1 MTPGGFP
8 DNQGKSPDYSA
19 LGNER
24 RHLWQAT
31 MNIAATVA
39 ANVHNRLQPGAA
51 RHVRPSWIWDATR
64 EEIVLVNSSF
74 ELVPGLPF
82 IRPVIL

>member
-1 MTPGGFP
+1 MMTPGGFP

-39 ANVHNRLQPGAA
+39 ANVL
-51 RHVRPSWIWDATR
+51 
-64 EEIVLVNSSF
+64 
-74 ELVPGLPF
+74 
-82 IRPVIL
+82 

>member
-31 MNIAATVA
+31 MNIAGDRGREMY
-39 ANVHNRLQPGAA
+39 HNRLQPGVAW
-51 RHVRPSWIWDATR
+51 H
-64 EEIVLVNSSF
+64 
-74 ELVPGLPF
+74 VPG
-82 IRPVIL
+82 PVLDMGYDARGNRAGQLLV